1 MGGQLTPRSLYP
13 GRNPLCHSVR
23 ALLGTTAKL
32 IAAETWP
39 GTEPRFFCRPAPG
52 VVTEP
57 TELFRP
63 LYFVKTSE
71 QSLEI
76 RVTNQPYP

>member
-1 MGGQLTPRSLYP
+1 MCGQLMPRSLYP
-13 GRNPLCHSVR
+13 GKRFSLSLSRSLVGLHSQTDR
-23 ALLGTTAKL
+23 CGDLTCN
-32 IAAETWP
+32 
-39 GTEPRFFCRPAPG
+39 RFFFCPARG

-63 LYFVKTSE
+63 LYFVMTSE

-76 RVTNQPYP
+76 RVINKPYH